1 MSNLTRFEPFRE
13 MERMTNEMSRQMD
26 SLFRSFDSDFG
37 NNNSFRRFLA
47 DNVLNR
53 PFAPRVDIAE
63 DAANMYLHV
72 ELAGLAKEDVQVT
85 VSDDRILTIKGERK
99 NEHKDEGKNYVRV
112 ERVYGE
118 FSRSFQLP
126 DNVKSDAVDAK
137 FENGVLNITLPKT
150 EEAKPK
156 HVAVEI
162 K

>member
-13 MERMTNEMSRQMD
+13 MERMTSEMSRQMD

-37 NNNSFRRFLA
+37 NNSFRRFLA

-72 ELAGLAKEDVQVT
+72 ELAGLNKEDVQVT

-150 EEAKPK
+150 EETKPK

>member
-1 MSNLTRFEPFRE
+1 MSNITRFEPFRE
-13 MERMTNEMSRQMD
+13 MERMTNEMSRQME
-26 SLFRSFDSDFG
+26 SLFRSFDTDLG
-37 NNNSFRRFLA
+37 NNAVRRFFN
-47 DNVLNR
+47 DNVINR

-63 DAANMYLHV
+63 DENNMYLHV

-85 VSDDRILTIKGERK
+85 VSDDRVLTIKGERK
-99 NEHKDEGKNYVRV
+99 NENKEEGKNFVRV

-118 FSRSFQLP
+118 FARSFQLP
-126 DNVKSDAVDAK
+126 DNVKADDIDAK

-156 HVAVEI
+156 QIAVEI

>member
-1 MSNLTRFEPFRE
+1 MSNITRFEPFRE

-26 SLFRSFDSDFG
+26 SLFRSFDTDFG
-37 NNNSFRRFLA
+37 NNSFRRFLNE
-47 DNVLNR
+47 NVINR

-63 DAANMYLHV
+63 DATNMYLHI
-72 ELAGLAKEDVQVT
+72 ELAGLSKEDVQLT
-85 VSDDRILTIKGERK
+85 VSDDRVLTIKGERK

-126 DNVKSDAVDAK
+126 GNVQSDAIDAK
-137 FENGVLNITLPKT
+137 FDNGVLNITLPKT
-150 EEAKPK
+150 EESKPRQI
-156 HVAVEI
+156 AVEI

>member
-1 MSNLTRFEPFRE
+1 MSNITRFEPFRE
-13 MERMTNEMSRQMD
+13 MERMTSEMNRQMN
-26 SLFRSFDSDFG
+26 SLFRSFDNDFFG
-37 NNNSFRRFLA
+37 GSTLNRFLN
-47 DNVLNR
+47 DNFINR

-63 DAANMYLHV
+63 DATNMYLHV
-72 ELAGLAKEDVQVT
+72 ELPGLAKEDVHLT
-85 VSDDRILTIKGERK
+85 VSDDRVLTIKGERK

-126 DNVKSDAVDAK
+126 ENVKADGIDAK
-137 FENGVLNITLPKT
+137 FDNGVLNITLPKT

-156 HVAVEI
+156 QIAVEI